1 VASILTTRGIAP
13 SDVIALGPEGIDV
26 VEEQPLVTIGRY
38 FNPVE
43 AHGHRM
49 ALEEANLRAWV
60 TDESGGAMFGVGVG
74 TRLQVRVEDEA
85 AARAV
90 LEGAAVPAS
99 TPPPELAEAACPKCG
114 SPGVEQEAAQPGH
127 ASRYECSSCRHSWSE

>member
-1 VASILTTRGIAP
+1 M
-13 SDVIALGPEGIDV
+13 EGQQLFTV
-26 VEEQPLVTIGRY
+26 GRY

-74 TRLQVRVEDEA
+74 TRLQVRIEDEA

-90 LEGAAVPAS
+90 LAAPVAPAS
-99 TPPPELAEAACPKCG
+99 ALPPELAEFACPKCG
-114 SPGVEQEAAQPGH
+114 SRQVGQEADQPRQ
-127 ASRYECSSCRHSWSE
+127 AWRYECASCGHSWSE